1 MMGAL
6 NQSVDILAQLINLIV
21 LEAEFEE
28 WDVKLYKIIEKIK
41 CKSEEVYSSLK
52 KFDFIHKDCDHSFLY
67 VRSFCNTT
75 KHIKLVD
82 INYRQHIDFTEGGRV
97 QEGVWL
103 KEFNYNGN
111 TFKAVW
117 GQEIIDKYANNIFDT
132 IYEVGLSIIEYLKS
146 LPTL

>member
-1 MMGAL
+1 
-6 NQSVDILAQLINLIV
+6 
-21 LEAEFEE
+21 
-28 WDVKLYKIIEKIK
+28 
-41 CKSEEVYSSLK
+41 
-52 KFDFIHKDCDHSFLY
+52 
-67 VRSFCNTT
+67 
-75 KHIKLVD
+75 
-82 INYRQHIDFTEGGRV
+82 V